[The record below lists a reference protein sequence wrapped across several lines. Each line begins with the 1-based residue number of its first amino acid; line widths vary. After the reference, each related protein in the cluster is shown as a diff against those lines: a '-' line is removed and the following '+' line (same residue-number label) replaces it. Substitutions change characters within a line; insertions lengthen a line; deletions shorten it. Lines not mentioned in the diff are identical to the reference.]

1 MQFSEVVWLCHGSPH
16 CPWPPREAAQVL
28 ALRAPGSQTRT
39 PGGGAPACFH
49 GRAVEE
55 EPPTAGDRPWA
66 IFLFYAKERRLP
78 LPVLLSVWANVIITI
93 MLLECPARNFQIKNE
108 EF

>member
-78 LPVLLSVWANVIITI
+78 LPVLLSVWAKVIITI